1 MRFAGRV
8 LIAVLTVA
16 LASYA
21 LDGVGMTTPEQ
32 AMQCCN
38 SMRCP
43 SHGHHGQDCC
53 KSMPSVHAALGQPSS
68 MPSVSFS
75 LIALGMHVSKAFP
88 QFIAGNSSAPS
99 VTGRLFKA
107 CGSTWSDARSEEHT
121 SELQSRLHLVCR
133 LLLEKRSTQ
142 YIPSRSSLRFF
153 FFNDTATTEIYTL
166 SLHDALPI
174 SMPSVSFSLIALGM
188 HVSKAF
194 PQFIAG
200 NSSAPSVT
208 GRLFKACGSTWSD
221 ANSVAHFDAA
231 SRCFSRAVLSPPRCE
246 TSGNDV

>member
-75 LIALGMHVSKAFP
+75 LIALGM
-88 QFIAGNSSAPS
+88 
-99 VTGRLFKA
+99 
-107 CGSTWSDARSEEHT
+107 RSEEHT

-133 LLLEKRSTQ
+133 LLLEKR
-142 YIPSRSSLRFF
+142 
-153 FFNDTATTEIYTL
+153 
-166 SLHDALPI
+166 
-174 SMPSVSFSLIALGM
+174 
-188 HVSKAF
+188 
-194 PQFIAG
+194 
-200 NSSAPSVT
+200 
-208 GRLFKACGSTWSD
+208 
-221 ANSVAHFDAA
+221 
-231 SRCFSRAVLSPPRCE
+231 
-246 TSGNDV
+246 